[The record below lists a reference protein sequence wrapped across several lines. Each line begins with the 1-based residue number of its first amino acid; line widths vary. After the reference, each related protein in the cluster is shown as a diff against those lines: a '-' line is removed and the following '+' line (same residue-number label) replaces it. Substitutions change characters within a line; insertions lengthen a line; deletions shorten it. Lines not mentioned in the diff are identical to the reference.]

1 MQTMSHTLA
10 IRLTDEL
17 VAWLK
22 ETSRRTGVSV
32 RRIIRQ
38 QLESARHGGGNERF
52 LRHAGEISGP
62 DDLSSRK
69 GARGMKAIADR
80 GFIVAFSNRGARH
93 HHRAV
98 GLARLITEPL
108 LTWEAVLA
116 ESWS

>member
-1 MQTMSHTLA
+1 MAEATSVSSATL
-10 IRLTDEL
+10 
-17 VAWLK
+17 
-22 ETSRRTGVSV
+22 V
-32 RRIIRQ
+32 R
-38 QLESARHGGGNERF
+38 SADPMICRPAKV
-52 LRHAGEISGP
+52 HA
-62 DDLSSRK
+62 
-69 GARGMKAIADR
+69 AMKAIADR